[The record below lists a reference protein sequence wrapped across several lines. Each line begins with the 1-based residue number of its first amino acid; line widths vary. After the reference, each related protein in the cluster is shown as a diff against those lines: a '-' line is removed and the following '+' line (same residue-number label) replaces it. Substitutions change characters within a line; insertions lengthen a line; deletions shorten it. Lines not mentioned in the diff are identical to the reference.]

1 MLLASKRPH
10 GARFDYGR
18 TPRRLVWRL
27 REKLERCFGKFAAT
41 QTPGKSPT
49 RRKKKKRGPTIGIEK
64 FFAFVDSLGLVR
76 LSGLPAFV
84 LETMR
89 RVTRLPFP
97 YSRRPRGRAGG
108 RAGGRADHAHAV
120 FRLSERAPRPK

>member
-1 MLLASKRPH
+1 VLLASKRPH

-76 LSGLPAFV
+76 LSGPPAFV
-84 LETMR
+84 LETHA
-89 RVTRLPFP
+89 TRDTPSLPLQP
-97 YSRRPRGRAGG
+97 PAP